1 MTSANQ
7 TSGRLVRALT
17 MVLAIGALAVASTA
31 SAGASASSFRSSCTD
46 QQDAERVTL
55 VAKPGRSAAVLSR
68 VGVVGG
74 AVCDRFGATAEVV
87 MPRGTERVFRRDVA
101 NVLPAARPYLLGFDE
116 GVEATN
122 AGTWHARGLAGA
134 GVAVAVIDGGF
145 GGLNE
150 ARAAGVVPASA
161 TTVNYCGDE
170 FTRSR
175 HGTAVAEVVAAEA
188 PAAQLHLICVDD
200 VVSLARA
207 EAYVVAKH
215 IPIVNHS
222 VGWFNTGPGDGK
234 GGPGSPDAIVAHARA
249 HGVLWINAAGNE
261 VRRHWRGSF
270 VDADG
275 DGWLEFAGD
284 DETNDVSVVAG
295 SGLCAFLRWYEWP
308 NAQHEYDVT
317 LYDASGGLVV
327 AQSQKES
334 PAPTRTVCWG
344 NGKIW
349 DSNPSDIQV
358 MVRARGASGPAM
370 LELFVKY
377 VREIEHWVPAGSV
390 ADPATSPNALA
401 VGAYCWATGEIED
414 YSSQGP
420 TVDGRTKPEL
430 VAPDSVSSFTYGAFN
445 GCGISGFAGTSA
457 AAPHVAGAAAL
468 VKQRFPSY
476 GPAKIQRYLVRYAK
490 DLGDVGVDNVFGA
503 GRLALP

>member
-7 TSGRLVRALT
+7 TSSRLVRALT

-68 VGVVGG
+68 VGVIGG
-74 AVCDRFGATAEVV
+74 VVCDRFGATAEVV
-87 MPRGTERVFRRDVA
+87 VPQGTDRVLRRDVA
-101 NVLPAARPYLLGFDE
+101 NVMPAARPYLLGFDE

-150 ARAAGVVPASA
+150 ARAAGVVPASV

-200 VVSLARA
+200 LVSLARA
-207 EAYVVAKH
+207 EAYVVANR

-270 VDADG
+270 VDADR

-284 DETNDVSVVAG
+284 DETNDVSVVVG
-295 SGLCAFLRWYEWP
+295 GGLCAFLRWYEWP
-308 NAQHEYDVT
+308 VARHEYDVT
-317 LYDASGGLVV
+317 LYDAGSGLAV
-327 AQSQKES
+327 QSQKES
-334 PAPTRTVCWG
+334 NAPMRTACVG

-349 DSNPSDIQV
+349 ESNPSDIQV

-370 LELFVKY
+370 LELFVEFAG
-377 VREIEHWVPAGSV
+377 EIEHWVPTGSV

-401 VGAYCWATGEIED
+401 VGAYCWATGEIEY

-476 GPAKIQRYLVRYAK
+476 GPAKIQQYLVRYAK
-490 DLGDVGVDNVFGA
+490 DLGDVGVDSVFGA